1 MEREQDDNRWA
12 LPDIAIAIN
21 WADER
26 KRQKIAV
33 ALDPLGEYAQ
43 NIEQANDSAESYLAT
58 TKAIADSAC
67 AATLAVKLS
76 ALGLNFDRSV
86 AESHLKR
93 ILAYAEQTKIL
104 IEIDIEGTPT
114 VPAVCEIAQKYAGA
128 GYRLVLALQAYLDRT
143 PADLQQSLRAGL
155 KIRLVK
161 GAYCGDTDDFGE
173 IQQRF
178 VQLFKLLQASRQ
190 PFDVGTHDP
199 VLLEKMT
206 ELLDLQT
213 RDLVCFGFLKGL
225 ADQSKLDMTAGGLK
239 TAEYVPFGNNRR
251 AYISRRQA
259 YLKRLQK
266 LGLRAAP

>member
-1 MEREQDDNRWA
+1 MEHEQNDKRWA
-12 LPDIAIAIN
+12 LADIATAID
-21 WADER
+21 WANER
-26 KRQKIAV
+26 KQQNIAV

-43 NIEQANDSAESYLAT
+43 NIEQANASAESYLAT
-58 TKAIADSAC
+58 IKAISVSAC
-67 AATLAVKLS
+67 TAALAVKLS

-86 AESHLKR
+86 AERHLQS

-104 IEIDIEGTPT
+104 VEIDIEGTPT
-114 VPAVCEIAQKYAGA
+114 VPAVCEIAQQYAGR
-128 GYRLVLALQAYLDRT
+128 GYHPVLALQAYLDRT
-143 PADLQQSLRAGL
+143 TSDLQQSLAAGL

-178 VQLFKLLQASRQ
+178 MQLFKLLLAARQ

-206 ELLDLQT
+206 KLLDEQT
-213 RDLVCFGFLKGL
+213 RELICFGFLKGL
-225 ADQSKLDMTAGGLK
+225 ADQSKLDMTARGLRV
-239 TAEYVPFGNNRR
+239 AEYVPFGSNRR

-259 YLKRLQK
+259 YLKRLHK